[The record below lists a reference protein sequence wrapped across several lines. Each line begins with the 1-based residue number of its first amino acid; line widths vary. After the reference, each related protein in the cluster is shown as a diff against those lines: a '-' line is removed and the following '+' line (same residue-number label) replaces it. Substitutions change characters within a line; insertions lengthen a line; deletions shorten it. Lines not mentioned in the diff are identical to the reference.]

1 MHFLLGS
8 LHYVINSL
16 YDIISEKK
24 LVFHS
29 TCKIV
34 VDAELRR
41 NEHNNPAKSSE
52 PSKHLRSN
60 INVHFTWAVI
70 TKAPKNAK
78 IGKNLEGSFIALWK
92 LDLNKQKDFKRL
104 VLFRSGVR

>member
-1 MHFLLGS
+1 MFQ
-8 LHYVINSL
+8 
-16 YDIISEKK
+16 
-24 LVFHS
+24 S

-34 VDAELRR
+34 VHAELRW
-41 NEHNNPAKSSE
+41 NEHNNLAKSSE

-78 IGKNLEGSFIALWK
+78 IGKNLEALFIAL
-92 LDLNKQKDFKRL
+92 
-104 VLFRSGVR
+104 